1 MPAYICVTH
10 ALSHREETDVFCRGL
25 SRYGFRFACIHEQ
38 MPPQHREETMAG
50 ASLLIALTCAAA
62 ETAETVAADIRRALG
77 RGMPVL
83 CVSMGENGL
92 DDRFCSPE
100 GGATLI
106 PAPAA
111 DAMDRRT
118 VSLFIHRLFIRHL
131 SRLPECFSSLR
142 CVEDAYGRA
151 VSAAVAAHAGDVD
164 ACYALGRAY
173 EDGDGVPQLEV
184 EAARWISLAAEGG
197 IADARVRMG
206 EMYLAG
212 RGIERNPEMA
222 FRLFEE
228 AAMAGEVRGE
238 YCKGICYLRGLGV
251 LRDTVRACEC
261 LQKAADS
268 GYAPAA
274 YRLGL
279 LYKSGEEIAS
289 VHGKERHRRAVAL
302 IYTACVLDA
311 QNSESDSLPPASLL
325 GARRGGTVTCVTMRQ
340 MRRTRLKDVLAA
352 GAHGGG
358 EGPSLTAGAFRRSR
372 MARIGVSEEDWVFEA
387 ADGEAVVKSSVE
399 DADSAAVIPA
409 FSAVDAAL
417 TLGRLLAEGA
427 PSEGILPHP
436 TAALAWYRYAIRGGS
451 AAAMYEMGD
460 VYRRGYGIPA
470 DLRRA
475 FALFRAAASR
485 GDGRGLF
492 ALGVCYE
499 QGLGVESDPR
509 RAFLNYE
516 QAAQAGYVPAE
527 NNLGGC
533 YEYGLGV
540 VRDMTAATEWY
551 ARAAAAGLPEA
562 ACRLGLC
569 YEYGRGVRP
578 DMAKAIRLYETATEK
593 GDPHAAYRLGLCYDR
608 GACAEEYGRP
618 TEQDGDSNA
627 ASRVIEG
634 REMTDIPAPD
644 YGSAV
649 RLFERAAEGG
659 VADAAYA
666 LALCYAHGRGVR
678 RDEEKC
684 LSYMN
689 RAADGG
695 CIAAC
700 YSLGLY
706 HLEGKTLVRNTTRAV
721 SRFADAASLWGSGED
736 VARREPAPSG
746 ILALAGLTPREAAG
760 SALYM
765 LGYCTLYG
773 MGDMANPAVVSKH
786 RDMTED
792 QRVELAVDY
801 FERAALADHVGA
813 LTALGDLYAYGF
825 RTPVAASAK
834 DEAIHY
840 YMEAVRV
847 AEARDGLSE
856 ASLDSP
862 IDALMSLVEHF
873 MKAADAATAEGDE
886 GAAEL
891 ARVRMWRT
899 LASASEEGS
908 LDAFAYMAVCA
919 YRGYGTPQDFN
930 TACWFLGKAAHA
942 EEGRV
947 TASLWLGDLYATGQ
961 EGDPSPAKADEA
973 YLRAISLPETMSE
986 CGTYTLRERREAHA
1000 MRDRE
1005 ARAEAYYRLATLR
1018 AVYFAEG
1025 EDVRE
1030 SFPYLVKAVLMGHA
1044 AARDDLARMYAF
1056 ESTYVAATSPRRR
1069 RGAAKRG
1076 APAGLYA
1083 RLRLKRRGRTSDH
1096 ARVGRTHENWM
1107 NDYYTALWLEPVF
1120 FSLRMQAMS
1129 VPSDRPEYVSAE
1141 VTPAMTAA
1149 ALNYLGDCL
1158 FYGKGLPEDHA
1169 AAAAC
1174 YKEAA
1179 DMHVPVPKGQ
1189 NVHMGQVW
1197 AQYSFGWCLLRGAG
1211 VREDARAAV
1220 RYFTRAAKAHAEACY
1235 VLGECYEGGVGVD
1248 SADPVEAYKF
1258 YRKAMKLGCRKAE
1271 SKVKS
1276 LEKTLKKLA

>member
-10 ALSHREETDVFCRGL
+10 ALSRREETDVFCRGL
-25 SRYGFRFACIHEQ
+25 SRYGFRFVCIHEQ
-38 MPPQHREETMAG
+38 TPPQHREETLTE
-50 ASLLIALTCAAA
+50 ASLLIALTCPAA
-62 ETAETVAADIRRALG
+62 EAAETVAADIRRAMG
-77 RGMPVL
+77 RGTPVL

-92 DDRFCSPE
+92 DERFCSPE
-100 GGATLI
+100 GGAILI

-111 DAMDRRT
+111 DALDRRT

-131 SRLPECFSSLR
+131 SRLPECFSLLR
-142 CVEDAYGRA
+142 CVEDTYGKA
-151 VSAAVAAHAGDVD
+151 VAAAVAAHGGDVD

-173 EDGDGVPQLEV
+173 EEGDGLPQLEV

-197 IADARVRMG
+197 ISDARVRMG

-212 RGIERNPEMA
+212 RGVERNPEAA

-228 AAMAGEVRGE
+228 ASLAGEVRGE

-251 LRDTVRACEC
+251 LRDTERACEC

-279 LYKSGEEIAS
+279 LYKNGEEISS
-289 VHGKERHRRAVAL
+289 VHGKERHRKAVAR
-302 IYTACVLDA
+302 IYTACLLEA
-311 QNSESDSLPPASLL
+311 QNSEACSMPPASLL
-325 GARRGGTVTCVTMRQ
+325 GTRTGKAVTCVTMRQ
-340 MRRTRLKDVLAA
+340 MRRTRLKDALAA
-352 GAHGGG
+352 GSHGGG
-358 EGPSLTAGAFRRSR
+358 EEPSLAAGAFRRSR
-372 MARIGVSEEDWVFEA
+372 AVRIGVSEEDWVFDA
-387 ADGEAVVKSSVE
+387 AEGEMAVRSVE
-399 DADSAAVIPA
+399 ETDSAAVIPE
-409 FSAVDAAL
+409 FSVVDAAL

-427 PSEGILPHP
+427 PLEGILPHP

-460 VYRRGYGIPA
+460 AYRRGYGIPA
-470 DLRRA
+470 DPKRA

-485 GDGRGLF
+485 GDVRGLF
-492 ALGVCYE
+492 AVGVCYE
-499 QGLGVESDPR
+499 QGLGTEPDPR
-509 RAFLNYE
+509 RAFLSYE
-516 QAAQAGYVPAE
+516 QAARAGYVPAE

-569 YEYGRGVRP
+569 YEYGRGVRS
-578 DMAKAIRLYETATEK
+578 DMAKAIHFYEIAAEK

-608 GACAEEYGRP
+608 GAHVGEYGRSAADD
-618 TEQDGDSNA
+618 EGA
-627 ASRVIEG
+627 ASSLPGV
-634 REMTDIPAPD
+634 PAPD
-644 YGSAV
+644 YGVAV

-666 LALCYAHGRGVR
+666 LALCYARGRGVR

-695 CIAAC
+695 CVAAC
-700 YSLGLY
+700 FSLGLY
-706 HLEGKTLVRNTTRAV
+706 HLEGRTLVRNISRAV
-721 SRFADAASLWGSGED
+721 SRFAHAASLWESGSD
-736 VARREPAPSG
+736 ASQRELIPSG

-773 MGDMANPAVVSKH
+773 MGDSANPAVKAHGASLTK
-786 RDMTED
+786 DE
-792 QRVELAVDY
+792 RVELGAAY
-801 FERAALADHVGA
+801 LERAAEIGHVGA
-813 LTALGDLYAYGF
+813 LTALGDLYAYGL
-825 RTPVAASAK
+825 RTPVAVSAEDK
-834 DEAIHY
+834 ALGY

-847 AEARDGLSE
+847 AETREYLSDA
-856 ASLDSP
+856 ASDSP

-873 MKAADAATAEGDE
+873 MMAADAATAEGDE
-886 GAAEL
+886 RAAEQ

-908 LDAFAYMAVCA
+908 MDASTFMAACA
-919 YRGYGTPQDFN
+919 YRGYGTPQNLN
-930 TACWFLGKAAHA
+930 TARWFLDKAARA
-942 EEGRV
+942 EGGRV
-947 TASLWLGDLYATGQ
+947 TASLWLGDLYCTGK
-961 EGDPSPAKADEA
+961 EGTPSPTLADEA
-973 YLRAISLPETMSE
+973 YLRAISLPEILSE
-986 CGTYTLRERREAHA
+986 CGAYTLRERREARA
-1000 MRDRE
+1000 KWDRE
-1005 ARAEAYYRLATLR
+1005 ARAEAYYRLAVLR
-1018 AVYFAEG
+1018 AVYFAHG

-1030 SFPYLVKAVLMGHA
+1030 SFPYLAQAVLMGHT

-1056 ESTYVAATSPRRR
+1056 ESSYVDATSPRRR
-1069 RGAAKRG
+1069 RSSGERVSL
-1076 APAGLYA
+1076 AGLYA
-1083 RLRLKRRGRTSDH
+1083 RSRLKRRNGGSTALRYSRTS
-1096 ARVGRTHENWM
+1096 RSHEGWM

-1120 FSLRMQAMS
+1120 FSFRMQATS

-1141 VTPAMTAA
+1141 VTPAMIAS

-1158 FYGKGLPEDHA
+1158 FFGKGISEDHA

-1174 YKEAA
+1174 YREAA
-1179 DMHVPVPKGQ
+1179 DMRVPVPRGQ
-1189 NVHMGQVW
+1189 GVPMGQVW
-1197 AQYSFGWCLLRGAG
+1197 AQYSYGWCLLHGAG

-1220 RYFTRAAKAHAEACY
+1220 RYLTRAAKTHAEACY
-1235 VLGECYEGGVGVD
+1235 ALGECYEGGVGVD
-1248 SADPVEAYKF
+1248 SPDPVEAYKF
-1258 YRKAMKLGCRKAE
+1258 YRKAMKLGYRKAE
-1271 SKVKS
+1271 GKVKG
-1276 LEKTLKKLA
+1276 LEKLLKDMA